1 VCDGANAVTSTDGIN
16 WAVVSMPATLN
27 WTGVAFGNGTWVAV
41 GGPSAISAIS
51 SDGINWTKVTLP
63 RSANWTS
70 VAYGNGQF
78 LMTSSTGV
86 SLYSK

>member
-1 VCDGANAVTSTDGIN
+1 
-16 WAVVSMPATLN
+16 MPATLN
-27 WTGVAFGNGTWVAV
+27 WASIAFGNGTWVAV
-41 GGPSAISAIS
+41 GGPSSVSAISA
-51 SDGINWTKVTLP
+51 DGINWTKVTLP
-63 RSANWTS
+63 KSANWTS